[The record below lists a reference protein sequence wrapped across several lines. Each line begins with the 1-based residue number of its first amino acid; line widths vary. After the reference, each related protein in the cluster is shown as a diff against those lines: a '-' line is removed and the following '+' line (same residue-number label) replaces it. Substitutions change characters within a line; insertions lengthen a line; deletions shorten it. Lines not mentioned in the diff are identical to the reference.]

1 MTNPK
6 SFLVSEANNLGRLP
20 AEGLQKPEMQLSLS
34 GKNKME
40 GMENKQTK
48 PNERKKCW
56 IEKENPET
64 LYKYISHR
72 FACQSSMMGSGM
84 KNVSNVVI

>member
-40 GMENKQTK
+40 GMENQT
-48 PNERKKCW
+48 ERKEYW
-56 IEKENPET
+56 IEKENQEA
-64 LYKYISHR
+64 LHFILVFVCWS
-72 FACQSSMMGSGM
+72 
-84 KNVSNVVI
+84 VIKDGLINGK